1 MADDDRLSRQLDS
14 LQENLKV
21 LPRLEAQ
28 VEVLAG
34 TTHELSISLQANT
47 TELRARDATQA
58 EELSNLKLLVSQITA
73 GLGGLSTT
81 VADLKVELSKRVSD
95 LEKQVKALFDT
106 ILRHGDRVS
115 KLDDKVTGI
124 AERVNALETAPK
136 DCKRIDAIEAEA
148 KITKEFIIN
157 WTPWL
162 KGLKWALTI
171 AGGIL
176 VTAAVGAIIWAF
188 IQSSGKW

>member
-1 MADDDRLSRQLDS
+1 MMDEVRISRQLDS

-115 KLDDKVTGI
+115 KLDD
-124 AERVNALETAPK
+124 RVKALETASK

-148 KITKEFIIN
+148 AATKEFIIN

-171 AGGIL
+171 VGGML
-176 VTAAVGAIIWAF
+176 VTALFAAIIWAL
-188 IQSSGKW
+188 IQSGGKF

>member
-1 MADDDRLSRQLDS
+1 MDVDHISRQLDS
-14 LQENLKV
+14 IHDNLKV
-21 LPRLEAQ
+21 LPRLEVQ
-28 VEVLAG
+28 VETLTN
-34 TTHELSISLQANT
+34 TTKELGISLQTNT
-47 TELRARDATQA
+47 TELRNRDMAHT
-58 EELSNLKLLVSQITA
+58 EELANLKLLVSQITA

-81 VADLKVELSKRVSD
+81 VADLKVELSARVSD

-115 KLDDKVTGI
+115 KLD
-124 AERVNALETAPK
+124 ERIKALENAPK
-136 DCKRIDAIEAEA
+136 DCKRIDAIEAEVA
-148 KITKEFIIN
+148 ASKEFCIN

-188 IQSSGKW
+188 IQSGGKW